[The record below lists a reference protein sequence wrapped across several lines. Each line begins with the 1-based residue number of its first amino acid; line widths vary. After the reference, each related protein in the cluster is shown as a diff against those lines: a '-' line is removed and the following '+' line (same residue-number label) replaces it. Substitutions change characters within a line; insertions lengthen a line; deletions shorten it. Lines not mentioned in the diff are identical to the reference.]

1 MNAITT
7 MNTEI
12 NTMNT
17 EINPM
22 INSLWIIVLL
32 CFVFCLLC
40 YRCFTEKKQMQN
52 DITELKSLLI
62 NREIELKKE
71 MKEMKNEINDL
82 KSLFLH
88 FEVNLVEL
96 DKRENERWNKQINED
111 APNLLTT
118 ILESNEMVMTK
129 IEQDKQ
135 DKQDKQY
142 QENKRKYEK
151 ELNEMIM
158 NEIHNLKVEMNK
170 HENDKHEQEKEE
182 DRLKNEMDIAFPLT
196 IVPLTIIDE
205 LTFMDEL
212 ILCNKDT
219 TDLTYSHI
227 NVCKINN
234 QIINIQKYR
243 PLLLHL
249 YYKTDRSTILRIP
262 KSKLKIKPGD
272 FRENNFRVNEGYIY
286 DKKLDLSIQRG
297 DSSKILT
304 EIINIIRK
312 NNYNMEL
319 TIENKIGEI
328 INFRM

>member
-7 MNTEI
+7 MNTE
-12 NTMNT
+12 M
-17 EINPM
+17 NPM

-40 YRCFTEKKQMQN
+40 YRCFTEKKQIQN

-135 DKQDKQY
+135 Y
-142 QENKRKYEK
+142 QEKERKYEK

-170 HENDKHEQEKEE
+170 HENDKHDKQEQEKEE
-182 DRLKNEMDIAFPLT
+182 DRLKNEMDIALYNLYNDFTPVNSFRYNRIIEIQEDIQHKID
-196 IVPLTIIDE
+196 IVKHHLATERTECVGYYNRLSLNNGVNPSTVEYIVLN
-205 LTFMDEL
+205 
-212 ILCNKDT
+212 NKICMKR
-219 TDLTYSHI
+219 TYLGGNDQPQHTQ
-227 NVCKINN
+227 KITERE
-234 QIINIQKYR
+234 K
-243 PLLLHL
+243 
-249 YYKTDRSTILRIP
+249 LRI
-262 KSKLKIKPGD
+262 KNRDDYLISKFG
-272 FRENNFRVNEGYIY
+272 V
-286 DKKLDLSIQRG
+286 
-297 DSSKILT
+297 
-304 EIINIIRK
+304 
-312 NNYNMEL
+312 M
-319 TIENKIGEI
+319 
-328 INFRM
+328 